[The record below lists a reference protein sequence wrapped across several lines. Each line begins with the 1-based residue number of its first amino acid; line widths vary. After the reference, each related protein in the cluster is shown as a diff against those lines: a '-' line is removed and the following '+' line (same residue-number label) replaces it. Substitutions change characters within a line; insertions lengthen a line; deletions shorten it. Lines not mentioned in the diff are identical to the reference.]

1 MADFRKWFFAFAVLA
16 LMLGASTAYAQIP
29 GGSGSIVCNLNPAN
43 PTVVSVENISA
54 LVGDYVLVCQG
65 GTPTPIGQQ
74 IPQFNV
80 TLTLNQNVTS
90 RLLAGGFIDVL
101 LAIDEPFPTTGLG
114 GSPNPPNATQTIGS
128 PTGQRVCYSVT
139 GGPQSTPANC
149 NVNGGTFGTFAGQ
162 GTQGQ
167 FSGNPY
173 DPSNPNAAAINAAA
187 AARPVNSN
195 PPAAGFNPYNI
206 FVAHATSNL
215 GQVTWLG
222 VPIDAPGTA
231 GRRVLRMTNIRANAC
246 NAGLSGGLVP
256 TQING
261 FVSFNGSQN
270 VVVNNS
276 QQVLAY
282 VQQGLLSSATH
293 ASLVQCVDVNT
304 FGAGTNFTGQGD
316 VGAATFA
323 VVLKEGY
330 AAAFKRKTV
339 ATTAVSDVN
348 DTNNTAP
355 TPQNVT
361 GLNYNT
367 ESGFEPS
374 GAAAGALGTAT
385 QGDRFLLVFNNVN
398 TGVSLWIQQYV
409 ALTVNTDGHTPGAP
423 SPGNA
428 GVIGAA
434 GWNGG
439 WLELVG
445 SSSDLSGNPTALPP
459 SATAT
464 FNPLSLG
471 GPSGGPFDNAVLLSG
486 TGNTLTAVYEVA
498 NADPF
503 APEGA
508 IVNVGVAYVSNT
520 ANNLPAPGQSTV
532 TASFAPLSTVGTWS
546 ATDPIPRWCN
556 KSSANNS
563 FAIVVCTCDLLFPFV
578 TNTGGFDTGVAIAN
592 TSMDPFGT
600 TPQNGTIT
608 LNFYGSLP
616 GTPAPAPITAQTT
629 TAPVNAGTEL
639 LFTLSSGGDHGI
651 QAEVGFQ
658 GYIIAV
664 ANFQYCHGFAFISD
678 LGAQKLAEGYLAI
691 ELDTPQWSSAAFH
704 GFAAT
709 RTGIVNENQ
718 GH

>member
-29 GGSGSIVCNLNPAN
+29 GGSGSVICNLNPAN

-54 LVGDYVLVCQG
+54 LVGDYVLVCSG
-65 GTPTPIGQQ
+65 GTPTPRGQN
-74 IPQFNV
+74 IPQDNV
-80 TLTLNQNVTS
+80 TLTLNQNITS
-90 RLLAGGFIDVL
+90 RLLGGGYIDAL
-101 LAIDEPFPTTGLG
+101 LTIDEPYPTGGLG
-114 GSPNPPNATQTIGS
+114 GTPNPATAPQVVGS

-139 GGPQSTPANC
+139 GGPSSSPVNC
-149 NVNGGTFGTFAGQ
+149 NLIPGLWNPGTFL
-162 GTQGQ
+162 

-173 DPSNPNAAAINAAA
+173 DPAGPNGALA
-187 AARPVNSN
+187 
-195 PPAAGFNPYNI
+195 YNV

-231 GRRVLRMTNIRANAC
+231 GNRIIRMTNIRANAC

-261 FVSFNGSQN
+261 FVSFNGGQS
-270 VVVNNS
+270 VVVNQS

-282 VQQGLLSSATH
+282 VQAGLLVSSTH
-293 ASLVQCVDVNT
+293 ATLVQCVDVNT

-316 VGAATFA
+316 IGSSTLA
-323 VVLKEGY
+323 VTLKEGY
-330 AAAFKRKTV
+330 AASFKRKV
-339 ATTAVSDVN
+339 AATGEVTDVN

-355 TPQNVT
+355 TPQNIV
-361 GLNYNT
+361 GLSYNS
-367 ESGFEPS
+367 ESGFEPT
-374 GAAAGALGTAT
+374 GAAAGALGTAS

-398 TGVSLWIQQYV
+398 TGASLWVQQFV
-409 ALTVNTDGHTPGAP
+409 ALTLGDGKTAG
-423 SPGNA
+423 SPVPA
-428 GVIGAA
+428 SDI
-434 GWNGG
+434 GG
-439 WLELVG
+439 WGGGFLELVG
-445 SSSDLSGNPTALPP
+445 SSSDLAGNPTALPP

-464 FNPLSLG
+464 FNTLNG
-471 GPSGGPFDNAVLLSG
+471 TFVGPSAAPFNNAVLLSG
-486 TGNTLTAVYEVA
+486 TGNTLTAVYEVG

-503 APEGA
+503 APEQA
-508 IVNVGVAYVSNT
+508 SINVGVAYVSNT

-546 ATDPIPRWCN
+546 GTDPIPRWCN

-563 FAIVVCTCDLLFPFV
+563 FVIVLCTCDLLFPFV
-578 TNTGGFDTGVAIAN
+578 TNIGGFDTGVAIAN
-592 TSMDPFGT
+592 TTMDPYGT
-600 TPQNGTIT
+600 TPQNGTVT

-651 QAEVGFQ
+651 QAEVGFE

-664 ANFQYCHGFAFISD
+664 ANFQFCHGFAFISD

-691 ELDTPQWSSAAFH
+691 QLDFYAGS
-704 GFAAT
+704 GLN
-709 RTGIVNENQ
+709 RTGIIGEVQ
-718 GH
+718 GN